1 METKRGVSE
10 IETDWMESNNLMT
23 AIADLL
29 MELSMRG
36 NLSNIDDNTMD
47 TITGFLYS
55 ESKKAGLLFYEL
67 LDLYTDEEAKRVRHD

>member
-10 IETDWMESNNLMT
+10 IETDWLESNNLMT
-23 AIADLL
+23 AVSDLL

-36 NLSNIDDNTMD
+36 NLSNVENSTMD

-55 ESKKAGLLFYEL
+55 ESKKAGSLFYEL
-67 LDLYTDEEAKRVRHD
+67 LDLYTNEKAKGVNHD

>member
-1 METKRGVSE
+1 METKRGVNE
-10 IETDWMESNNLMT
+10 IETDWIESNNLMT

-55 ESKKAGLLFYEL
+55 ESKKASSLFYEL
-67 LDLYTDEEAKRVRHD
+67 LDLHTNEEAKGVRHD